1 MADMVVIF
9 GKPGC
14 PYTQAARDKYRDSGT
29 PYEYVDVKK
38 DPAALTRMLEFSK
51 GRRCVPVIVDEGQVT
66 VGFGGT

>member
-1 MADMVVIF
+1 MAWMVVIF

-14 PYTQAARDKYRDSGT
+14 PYTQAARDDYEGKGT

-38 DPAALTRMLEFSK
+38 DPAALGRLLQYTG
-51 GRRCVPVIVDEGQVT
+51 GRRCVPVIVDEGKVT

>member
-1 MADMVVIF
+1 MVVIF

-14 PYTQAARDKYRDSGT
+14 PYTQAARDVLDDTGT

-38 DPAALTRMLEFSK
+38 DPSAIERLLKYTG
-51 GRRCVPVIVDEGQVT
+51 GRRCVPVIVDEEKVT

>member
-1 MADMVVIF
+1 MVTIF

-14 PYTQAARDKYRDSGT
+14 PYTQAARDVYDDTGT

-38 DPAALTRMLEFSK
+38 DPAAIARMLTYSG
-51 GRRCVPVIVDEGQVT
+51 GRRCVPVIVDGDKIT